1 MDSDSY
7 LTREDFVNVGIVAM
21 EKQANRMDDVRA
33 AFRYANRRLLRTGA
47 IHKRKILLKIFLK
60 INSLE
65 NFLEMSY
72 TKWGKMSIV
81 YTCHRIKIECEENPY
96 P

>member
-33 AFRYANRRLLRTGA
+33 AFR
-47 IHKRKILLKIFLK
+47 
-60 INSLE
+60 
-65 NFLEMSY
+65 
-72 TKWGKMSIV
+72 
-81 YTCHRIKIECEENPY
+81 
-96 P
+96 

>member
-33 AFRYANRRLLRTGA
+33 AFRYANRRFLRTGA
-47 IHKRKILLKIFLK
+47 ISQKK
-60 INSLE
+60 NSLE
-65 NFLEMSY
+65 NLLED
-72 TKWGKMSIV
+72 
-81 YTCHRIKIECEENPY
+81 
-96 P
+96 